1 MSRNARFRLELRFT
15 STVAYTYR
23 SDRLAKFFEDA
34 LDGFAEDETV
44 AAAAT
49 KLGLASMDE
58 ALPSM
63 QVKLMPHQVRTDCLY
78 SFRFG
83 PF

>member
-1 MSRNARFRLELRFT
+1 MSRNATLRSRLIT
-15 STVAYTYR
+15 TVAYTCR
-23 SDRLAKFFEDA
+23 SNRLAKFFEDA

-63 QVKLMPHQVRTDCLY
+63 QVKLMPHQVRTDCMY
-78 SFRFG
+78 SFRVG